1 MNVSAWC
8 IRNPIPSVLLFI
20 MLSLGG
26 LMGFKAMKVQQFPD
40 IDLPTVTVTASLPG
54 AAPAQ
59 LETEV
64 ARKIENSIASVQGL
78 KHIYTKLQDGSATIT
93 AEFRLEKPTQQA
105 VDDVRDAVSRV
116 RSDLPADMRDPVI
129 AKMELSGAPILTYPV
144 ASSRLCACCS
154 KILLVDNPSSS
165 RTCTGPAENSNWPAV
180 QSSTR
185 IKRSRATPPPP
196 PSILQM
202 RPSETNRRAASG
214 PFITS
219 NTPDL
224 RSNSNND
231 NRVPNATSTSAPRK
245 PIPAVTVEVARCTR
259 ITISS
264 SRNGRGTKSRTPA
277 R

>member
-40 IDLPTVTVTASLPG
+40 IDLPTVTVSASLPG

-78 KHIYTKLQDGSATIT
+78 KHIYTKLQDGSAIIT

-129 AKMELSGAPILTYPV
+129 AKMELSGSPILTYTVASARMDDEALSWFVDNTVTKAILGVRGVGAVSRVGGVTREVRVEIDPARLQALGATTADISRQLRQIQQDAAAARADHAKALSAWRFQTEPV
-144 ASSRLCACCS
+144 A
-154 KILLVDNPSSS
+154 
-165 RTCTGPAENSNWPAV
+165 E
-180 QSSTR
+180 
-185 IKRSRATPPPP
+185 
-196 PSILQM
+196 
-202 RPSETNRRAASG
+202 
-214 PFITS
+214 
-219 NTPDL
+219 
-224 RSNSNND
+224 
-231 NRVPNATSTSAPRK
+231 
-245 PIPAVTVEVARCTR
+245 AR
-259 ITISS
+259 
-264 SRNGRGTKSRTPA
+264 
-277 R
+277 